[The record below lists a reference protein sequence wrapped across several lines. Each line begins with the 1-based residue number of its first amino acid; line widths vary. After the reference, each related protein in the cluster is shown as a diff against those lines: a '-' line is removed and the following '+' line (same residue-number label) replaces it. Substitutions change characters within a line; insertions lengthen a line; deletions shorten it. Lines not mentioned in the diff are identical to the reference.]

1 MGGPPHT
8 RMNSMEV
15 NVRAKRRVKLVYPVA
30 LQDQPILYRL
40 IKDFDLATNIRRA
53 SVGVEEAW
61 LIVDLEGDSD
71 AIQLALTWAAGQGI
85 QVQDEEQVFQ

>member
-1 MGGPPHT
+1 MKQ
-8 RMNSMEV
+8 
-15 NVRAKRRVKLVYPVA
+15 KRRVKLTYPVA

-61 LIVDLEGDSD
+61 LIVDIEGESD
-71 AIQLALTWAAGQGI
+71 AIQQALEWAGGQGI
-85 QVQDEEQVFQ
+85 EVETIAAKSDTKS

>member
-1 MGGPPHT
+1 M
-8 RMNSMEV
+8 RE
-15 NVRAKRRVKLVYPVA
+15 KRRVKLVYPAA

-61 LIVDLEGDSD
+61 LIVDIEGENT
-71 AIQLALTWAAGQGI
+71 AIQQALDWASGQGVE
-85 QVQDEEQVFQ
+85 VQPLPEA

>member
-1 MGGPPHT
+1 M
-8 RMNSMEV
+8 
-15 NVRAKRRVKLVYPVA
+15 RAKRRVKLVYPVA

-61 LIVDLEGDSD
+61 LIVDIEGESE
-71 AIQLALTWAAGQGI
+71 AIQLALAWAKGQGI
-85 QVQDEEQVFQ
+85 QVHDEEGV

>member
-1 MGGPPHT
+1 M
-8 RMNSMEV
+8 RE
-15 NVRAKRRVKLVYPVA
+15 KRRVRLVYPAA

-61 LIVDLEGDSD
+61 LIVDIEGEND
-71 AIQLALTWAAGQGI
+71 AIQQALDWASEQGVE
-85 QVQDEEQVFQ
+85 VQALPEA

>member
-1 MGGPPHT
+1 M
-8 RMNSMEV
+8 
-15 NVRAKRRVKLVYPVA
+15 RAKRRVKLVYPTA

-61 LIVDLEGDSD
+61 LIVDIEGESE
-71 AIQLALTWAAGQGI
+71 AIQLALAWAKGQGI
-85 QVQDEEQVFQ
+85 HVQDHESL

>member
-1 MGGPPHT
+1 M
-8 RMNSMEV
+8 
-15 NVRAKRRVKLVYPVA
+15 RAKRRVRLVYPVA

-61 LIVDLEGDSD
+61 LIVDIEGERD
-71 AIQLALTWAAGQGI
+71 AIQSALAWAKGQG
-85 QVQDEEQVFQ
+85 VEVKDEEPEVFL

>member
-1 MGGPPHT
+1 M
-8 RMNSMEV
+8 RQ
-15 NVRAKRRVKLVYPVA
+15 KRRVKLTYPVA

-61 LIVDLEGDSD
+61 LIVDIEGESD
-71 AIQLALTWAAGQGI
+71 AIREALDWAGQQGIEVETVATTAAGTAGA
-85 QVQDEEQVFQ
+85 DTSPGA

>member
-1 MGGPPHT
+1 M
-8 RMNSMEV
+8 
-15 NVRAKRRVKLVYPVA
+15 RAKRRVRLVYPVA

-61 LIVDLEGDSD
+61 LIVDVEGERD
-71 AIQLALTWAAGQGI
+71 AIQLALAWAKGQGI
-85 QVQDEEQVFQ
+85 EVKDEEPEVFL

>member
-1 MGGPPHT
+1 M
-8 RMNSMEV
+8 
-15 NVRAKRRVKLVYPVA
+15 RAKRRVKLVYPTA

-61 LIVDLEGDSD
+61 LIVDIEGESE
-71 AIQLALTWAAGQGI
+71 AIQLALAWAKGQGI
-85 QVQDEEQVFQ
+85 RVQDHESL